1 MMILPLGA
9 TTALALAQAAPVE
22 PNAAGAAALLL
33 LYVLLALVFSFLC
46 SIAESTLLSITPSY
60 IAGLRENQP
69 AKAALLKKLRED
81 DLDRSL
87 AAILT
92 LNTIAH
98 TVGAI
103 GAGAQA
109 TIVFGDAWFGAFSA
123 FMTLLIL
130 FGSEIVPKTL
140 GAVYWRRL
148 SVPSARFINLL
159 ILAMYPLIVV
169 SQALTRWIAGNHKPV
184 NFNREE
190 FVAMAGLGEEHGH
203 ISDRESKIIRNLFL
217 FKSVDAASAMT
228 PRVVM
233 SALDVGLTVDEALAD
248 TGQGRPQFSRIP
260 VYEDDIDTVTGFV
273 LLEDLLVARA
283 DGRGSERV
291 GAFRRELVA
300 LPSATPLS
308 KVLETLLEEQQHIAL
323 VVGEYGETKGIV
335 TLEDVVETLLGDEII
350 DEGDDVEDMQQLARQ
365 LWAKRARKLGLAVED
380 GSDTPPRS

>member
-1 MMILPLGA
+1 MAAPS
-9 TTALALAQAAPVE
+9 ALALANAGLVE
-22 PNAAGAAALLL
+22 PNAAGAVALL
-33 LYVLLALVFSFLC
+33 VLFVVLALLFSFLC
-46 SIAESTLLSITPSY
+46 SVAEATLLSITPSY
-60 IAGLRENQP
+60 IAGLREEQP

-109 TIVFGDAWFGAFSA
+109 TIVFGDAWFGVFSA
-123 FMTLLIL
+123 VMTLLIL
-130 FGSEIVPKTL
+130 FGSEILPKTL

-148 SVPSARFINLL
+148 TGPTARFVAML
-159 ILAMYPLIVV
+159 IFLMYPLIVV
-169 SQALTRWIAGNHKPV
+169 SQALTRWVSGNQKPP
-184 NFNREE
+184 NFNRDE
-190 FVAMAGLGEEHGH
+190 FVAMAGLGEEDGH

-217 FKSVDAASAMT
+217 FKSVTAGSVMT

-233 SALDVGLTVDEALAD
+233 SALDVQTTVDEAMAD
-248 TGQGRPQFSRIP
+248 TGQGRPQFSRMP
-260 VYEDDIDTVTGFV
+260 VYESSIDGVVGFV

-283 DGRGSERV
+283 EGRGSDQV
-291 GAFRRELVA
+291 GAFRRDIVP
-300 LPSATPLS
+300 LPSGTPLS
-308 KVLETLLEEQQHIAL
+308 KALETLLEQQQHIAL

-335 TLEDVVETLLGDEII
+335 TLEDVVETLLGDEIV

-365 LWAKRARKLGLAVED
+365 LWAKRARKLGLSIES
-380 GSDTPPRS
+380 SDTSPQP